1 MEQNSFNRPFKR
13 TGERVLGI
21 IGLVFNILGV
31 IMTLVVNSLMKSLTN
46 DPQFQQE
53 FEAEIW
59 NDPTLTES
67 DAQAIVDMM
76 YIGMD
81 WMVSFGWFFIAA
93 LVISSILIVIALIN
107 LNKNSKL
114 SGILFIVAGVL
125 AGIISLTSILL
136 YIAGIMCFVRKPP
149 VEEES
154 VYGNDTM
161 RPL

>member
-1 MEQNSFNRPFKR
+1 MEQNSFSRPFKR
-13 TGERVLGI
+13 TVERVLGI
-21 IGLVFNILGV
+21 IALVFNV
-31 IMTLVVNSLMKSLTN
+31 IALAATFVGNSFVKMMTS

-67 DAQAIVDMM
+67 DAQMAIDMM
-76 YIGMD
+76 YTGMD

-93 LVISSILIVIALIN
+93 MAISSVLIIIALIK
-107 LNKNSKL
+107 LNANSKL

-125 AGIISLTSILL
+125 AGILSPTSILL

-149 VEEES
+149 VVEPSIDE
-154 VYGNDTM
+154 DPM